1 MELQFLSVSQFL
13 FFALL
18 LGTNIETDNRSLI
31 VNAAPIEE
39 TKKLTPNSLD
49 WFHLPGEDVGWIYGS
64 FWDTRIRDGHLSPE
78 NIGPPPYVKILMVG
92 PYDNKFTDEL
102 RHSKCEFY
110 YDTTAEGTETSHV
123 LSSIGSLFDDTYPEN
138 LAKPYYV
145 YCRPPNLDKHIP
157 VAVTLH
163 LPNPNKLRT
172 ALDATGYSRER
183 MYPIRGQF
191 NDSTQPNDG
200 IVSLI
205 N

>member
-1 MELQFLSVSQFL
+1 MELQFLSVSQVL

-18 LGTNIETDNRSLI
+18 LGTNIETDNRSSI